1 MGLAEC
7 HPGNLRPSE
16 NQIFFLDGQVG
27 EKEEE
32 ELEQVS
38 QLFLALFL
46 TTVSPKCLTYSIA
59 RLFCFSICIIFVFD
73 LCLYLYSICVFRGK
87 ISRLCW
93 SVNRGLLPR
102 SAASAQ

>member
-16 NQIFFLDGQVG
+16 NLIFFLDGQVG

-38 QLFLALFL
+38 QLFLAHFL

-59 RLFCFSICIIFVFD
+59 RLFCFYICVCICVRFVFVFVID
-73 LCLYLYSICVFRGK
+73 LRF
-87 ISRLCW
+87 SRQNLKAVLVGQPW
-93 SVNRGLLPR
+93 F
-102 SAASAQ
+102 AS

>member
-7 HPGNLRPSE
+7 HGNLRPSE
-16 NQIFFLDGQVG
+16 NQIFFLDEQVG

-59 RLFCFSICIIFVFD
+59 RLFCFSICIIFVFVFVFD
-73 LCLYLYSICVFRGK
+73 ICLYLYSICVSRGK

-93 SVNRGLLPR
+93 SVDRGLLPR
-102 SAASAQ
+102 

>member
-1 MGLAEC
+1 MVNFWVGIVGLAEY

-46 TTVSPKCLTYSIA
+46 TTVSPKCLYLQHSSA
-59 RLFCFSICIIFVFD
+59 VLLFY
-73 LCLYLYSICVFRGK
+73 LCLYLCSICVSRGK

-93 SVNRGLLPR
+93 SVDRGLLPR
-102 SAASAQ
+102 